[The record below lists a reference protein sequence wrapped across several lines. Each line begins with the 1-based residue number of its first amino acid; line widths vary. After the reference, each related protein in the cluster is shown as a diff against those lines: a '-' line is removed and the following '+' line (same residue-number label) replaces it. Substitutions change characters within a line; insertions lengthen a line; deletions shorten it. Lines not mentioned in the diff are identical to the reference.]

1 MRLTRYTDYA
11 MRVLLQLAA
20 RDDGLASIGE
30 IARLYDISQN
40 HLMKVVQD
48 LGKAGFVR
56 TVRGRGGGIA
66 LAMPA
71 DRIVVGQVVRHTE
84 DGFHLVDCT
93 ACDAL
98 AMSRLAET
106 IVWAVFCKWWNRSDW
121 FATRLATSWTLP
133 AMSASST
140 PSPPMRSAS
149 WSMSRSASV
158 WLDWVSRTANCTEDM
173 LELSPDRADDR
184 PTAASAFQLQ
194 SLERDSR
201 LASCLRAN

>member
-11 MRVLLQLAA
+11 MRVLLHLAA

-84 DGFHLVDCT
+84 DGFQLVDCS
-93 ACDAL
+93 ACVIAP
-98 AMSRLAET
+98 ACS
-106 IVWAVFCKWWNRSDW
+106 
-121 FATRLATSWTLP
+121 LP
-133 AMSASST
+133 RVLNEA
-140 PSPPMRSAS
+140 
-149 WSMSRSASV
+149 
-158 WLDWVSRTANCTEDM
+158 
-173 LELSPDRADDR
+173 
-184 PTAASAFQLQ
+184 TAAFIAVLDKYTVADLMDRRHQMRGLFGM
-194 SLERDSR
+194 
-201 LASCLRAN
+201 ATA

>member
-11 MRVLLQLAA
+11 MRVLLHLAA

-84 DGFHLVDCT
+84 DGFQLVDCT
-93 ACDAL
+93 ACVIAP
-98 AMSRLAET
+98 A
-106 IVWAVFCKWWNRSDW
+106 C
-121 FATRLATSWTLP
+121 TLP
-133 AMSASST
+133 RVLNEA
-140 PSPPMRSAS
+140 
-149 WSMSRSASV
+149 
-158 WLDWVSRTANCTEDM
+158 
-173 LELSPDRADDR
+173 
-184 PTAASAFQLQ
+184 TAAFIAVLDKYTVADRMDRRHQMRGLFGM
-194 SLERDSR
+194 
-201 LASCLRAN
+201 ATA

>member
-11 MRVLLQLAA
+11 MRVLLHLAA

-40 HLMKVVQD
+40 HLMKVVQN

-84 DGFHLVDCT
+84 DGFQLVDCT
-93 ACDAL
+93 ACVIAP
-98 AMSRLAET
+98 A
-106 IVWAVFCKWWNRSDW
+106 C
-121 FATRLATSWTLP
+121 TLP
-133 AMSASST
+133 RVLNEA
-140 PSPPMRSAS
+140 
-149 WSMSRSASV
+149 
-158 WLDWVSRTANCTEDM
+158 
-173 LELSPDRADDR
+173 
-184 PTAASAFQLQ
+184 TAAFIAVL
-194 SLERDSR
+194 DKYT
-201 LASCLRAN
+201 LADLMDRRHQMRGLFGMATA

>member
-11 MRVLLQLAA
+11 MRVLLHLAA

-66 LAMPA
+66 LALPA

-84 DGFHLVDCT
+84 DGFQMVDCDNCVIAP
-93 ACDAL
+93 AC
-98 AMSRLAET
+98 S
-106 IVWAVFCKWWNRSDW
+106 
-121 FATRLATSWTLP
+121 LP
-133 AMSASST
+133 RVLNEA
-140 PSPPMRSAS
+140 
-149 WSMSRSASV
+149 
-158 WLDWVSRTANCTEDM
+158 
-173 LELSPDRADDR
+173 
-184 PTAASAFQLQ
+184 TAAFIAVL
-194 SLERDSR
+194 DKYT
-201 LASCLRAN
+201 LADLMDRRHQMRGLFGIATA

>member
-11 MRVLLQLAA
+11 MRVLLHLAA

-84 DGFHLVDCT
+84 DGFEVVDCSTCVIAPVCQLTHALDDAVKAFLAVLDGYTLGDLMDRRHQMRGLFGMAT
-93 ACDAL
+93 A
-98 AMSRLAET
+98 
-106 IVWAVFCKWWNRSDW
+106 
-121 FATRLATSWTLP
+121 
-133 AMSASST
+133 
-140 PSPPMRSAS
+140 
-149 WSMSRSASV
+149 
-158 WLDWVSRTANCTEDM
+158 
-173 LELSPDRADDR
+173 
-184 PTAASAFQLQ
+184 
-194 SLERDSR
+194 
-201 LASCLRAN
+201 

>member
-11 MRVLLQLAA
+11 MRVLLHLAA

-66 LAMPA
+66 LAVPA

-84 DGFHLVDCT
+84 DGFQLVDCG
-93 ACDAL
+93 ACVIAP
-98 AMSRLAET
+98 ACS
-106 IVWAVFCKWWNRSDW
+106 
-121 FATRLATSWTLP
+121 LP
-133 AMSASST
+133 RVLNEA
-140 PSPPMRSAS
+140 
-149 WSMSRSASV
+149 
-158 WLDWVSRTANCTEDM
+158 
-173 LELSPDRADDR
+173 
-184 PTAASAFQLQ
+184 TAAFIAVLDKYTVADLMDRRHQMRGLFGM
-194 SLERDSR
+194 
-201 LASCLRAN
+201 ATA